1 MPSFEIRY
9 IKKLCD
15 DTGHE
20 HDACQ
25 SIITLE
31 APSAHEALRL
41 AEAQV
46 CSSRHVSDWTIFAD
60 AVELRMSSATAI
72 APHRS
77 ERLDRPADQITRYA
91 GKCGVERGDHR

>member
-25 SIITLE
+25 SIITLV

-46 CSSRHVSDWTIFAD
+46 CSRRHVSDWTIFAD
-60 AVELRMSSATAI
+60 AVELRMSSAT
-72 APHRS
+72 
-77 ERLDRPADQITRYA
+77 E
-91 GKCGVERGDHR
+91 